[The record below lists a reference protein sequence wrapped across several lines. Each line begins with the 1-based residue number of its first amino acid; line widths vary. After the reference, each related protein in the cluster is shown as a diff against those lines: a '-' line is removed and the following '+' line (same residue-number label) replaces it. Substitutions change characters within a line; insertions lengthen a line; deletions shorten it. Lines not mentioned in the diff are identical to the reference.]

1 MLNLKKR
8 YFYNNDISENIIKL
22 IKFTKKYGKNYKLL
36 DVGCGSGY
44 QSNFIRKKF
53 KFEVHG
59 IEEIKSLKEKLNKN
73 LDKAILENLND
84 KKKISK
90 IIKSNYYD
98 YIIFSDVLEHIVDPV
113 DILNFYKKFLKKNGF
128 IIVSV
133 PNVANI
139 YQRLLLLFGFFSYQE
154 AGVMDKTHLRF
165 FTKKTLISCAKEANL
180 KIVHNTS
187 DSIII
192 RGLFYIFRLNSLK
205 NTKNLT
211 KSVYMKVYKLF
222 IQPLELIFVKL
233 LPNIFSFRFGL
244 LLKK

>member
-8 YFYNNDISENIIKL
+8 YFYNDDISENIIKL

-73 LDKAILENLND
+73 LDKSILENLND

-139 YQRLLLLFGFFSYQE
+139 YQRLLLLFGVFSYQE

-211 KSVYMKVYKLF
+211 KSVYIKVYKLF
-222 IQPLELIFVKL
+222 ILPLELIFVKL

>member
-1 MLNLKKR
+1 MLNLRKR

-73 LDKAILENLND
+73 LDKVILENLND
-84 KKKISK
+84 KKKISQ

-139 YQRLLLLFGFFSYQE
+139 YQRLLLLFGVFSYQE

>member
-1 MLNLKKR
+1 MLNLKKK
-8 YFYNNDISENIIKL
+8 YFYNNDISENIINI

-59 IEEIKSLKEKLNKN
+59 IEEIKSLKKKINKN
-73 LDKAILENLND
+73 LDKVILENLND

-98 YIIFSDVLEHIVDPV
+98 YIIFSDVLEHIIDPV

-139 YQRLLLLFGFFSYQE
+139 YQRLLLLFGVFSYQE